1 MTPLL
6 RGIRVLELSDGLGAA
21 FAGRL
26 FSRLGADVILL
37 ERPRTG
43 SEVRWKAPFLKD
55 LPGVER
61 SGLFQFT
68 AAGKRSV
75 TLRPDHPDGHEIFAE
90 LVRRADVVLEDRAP
104 ELGARLAEDTLRGW
118 NPRATIVSLSPFGAS
133 EAATRPRATELEIA
147 ALGGWMVQVGEPGRE
162 PLVTASETMSAF
174 VPGYFGAI
182 AALASVIGGGGRRID
197 VSARE
202 ALLATTRYNETYAH
216 ATGTEIKRAGKSF
229 GGWVPTY
236 RVFEASDGWVTC
248 AASTDA
254 QVELLMQLAGVD
266 DERFATREGRYAHAD
281 EFVEALSRWT
291 RSKTRDEIFHEAQA
305 WRIPMGAVKSIDEVE
320 DLEQLRERKFF
331 ETVEHPMLG
340 RMRMPGGPARFLG
353 EPPIEPRRA
362 PLLGEHTEDV
372 LRGELGIDAATLA
385 ALRAVEV
392 A

>member
-6 RGIRVLELSDGLGAA
+6 RGIRVLEVSDGLGAA
-21 FAGRL
+21 FAGWL
-26 FSRLGADVILL
+26 FSRLGAEVILV

-43 SEVRWKAPFLKD
+43 CEVRWKAPFLKD

-68 AAGKRSV
+68 GAGKRSV
-75 TLRPDHPDGHEIFAE
+75 TLRAEAPDARPIFAE
-90 LVRRADVVLEDRAP
+90 LVRRADVVLEDRAH
-104 ELGARLAEDTLRGW
+104 ELGALVAEETLHGW
-118 NPRATIVSLSPFGAS
+118 NERVTIVSLSPFGDS
-133 EAATRPRATELEIA
+133 ERTAHPRATELEIA
-147 ALGGWMVQVGEPGRE
+147 ALGGWMIQVGEPGRE
-162 PLVTASETMSAF
+162 PLVTASETLSAF
-174 VPGYFGAI
+174 APGYFGAI
-182 AALASVIGGGGRRID
+182 AALASVLGGGGRRID

-202 ALLATTRYNETYAH
+202 CLLATTRYNETYAH
-216 ATGTEIKRAGKSF
+216 ATGTEIRRAGKSF

-266 DERFATREGRYAHAD
+266 DERFATRDGRYAHAD
-281 EFVEALSRWT
+281 EFVEALSTWT

-305 WRIPMGAVKSIDEVE
+305 WRIPMGAVKAIDEVE
-320 DLEQLRERKFF
+320 GLEQLRERKFF

-340 RMRMPGGPARFLG
+340 AMRMPGGPVRLVDDS
-353 EPPIEPRRA
+353 PVEPRRA
-362 PLLGEHTEDV
+362 PLLGEHTEEV
-372 LRGELGIDAATLA
+372 LRDELGVDAEMLA
-385 ALRAVEV
+385 SLRAVED